1 MDTIK
6 FPIQFD
12 NTGLS
17 KLVEGSSDYFK
28 QLLTLAIITEPGRH
42 PLTPSFGIYDPSFT
56 SLDKGQFVIQ
66 AARYVPEVAI
76 TGIDAELSI
85 EEEVSVVFGF
95 KVRD

>member
-12 NTGLS
+12 SSGLA
-17 KLVEGSSDYFK
+17 KLREKSNDYYK
-28 QLLTLAIITEPGRH
+28 QLLTLAILTEPGRL
-42 PLTPSFGIYDPSFT
+42 PLTPAFGINDPTFT

-66 AARYVPEVAI
+66 AARYVPEVII
-76 TGIDAELSI
+76 TGIDAEVSP
-85 EEEVSVVFGF
+85 EEEVAVVFGF

>member
-12 NTGLS
+12 PTGLA
-17 KLVEGSSDYFK
+17 KLREKSSDYYK
-28 QLLTLAIITEPGRH
+28 QLLTLAIITEPGRL
-42 PLTPSFGIYDPSFT
+42 PLTPSFGINDPTFT

-66 AARYVPEVAI
+66 AARFVPEVII
-76 TGIDAELSI
+76 TAIDAEVSA

>member
-12 NTGLS
+12 STGLT
-17 KLVEGSSDYFK
+17 KLQEGSSDYYK
-28 QLLTLAIITEPGRH
+28 QLLTLAILTEPGVH
-42 PLTPSFGIYDPSFT
+42 PLTPNFGINDPVFT

-66 AARYVPEVAI
+66 AARYVPEVII
-76 TGIDAELSI
+76 TGIDAEVNP

>member
-12 NTGLS
+12 ATGFA
-17 KLVEGSSDYFK
+17 KLQENSSDYYK

-42 PLTPSFGIYDPSFT
+42 PLTPSFGINDPTFT

-66 AARYVPEVAI
+66 AARYVPEVII
-76 TGIDAELSI
+76 TAIDAELSV

>member
-12 NTGLS
+12 PTGLA
-17 KLVEGSSDYFK
+17 KLSQGGSDYYK
-28 QLLTLAIITEPGRH
+28 QLLTLCILTEPGRH
-42 PLTPSFGIYDPSFT
+42 PLTPSFGINDPTFT
-56 SLDKGQFVIQ
+56 SLDKGQFVIH
-66 AARYVPEVAI
+66 AARYVPEVII
-76 TGIDAELSI
+76 TAIDAEVSI

>member
-12 NTGLS
+12 ATGLA
-17 KLVEGSSDYFK
+17 KLQENSSDYYK

-42 PLTPSFGIYDPSFT
+42 PLTPSFGINDPTFT

-66 AARYVPEVAI
+66 AARYVPEVII
-76 TGIDAELSI
+76 TAIDAELSV